1 MDIPAPST
9 LVVGGSLSR
18 RSRPQGAWRVRAVG
32 LLAALLG
39 SACATA
45 MAQEW
50 NPTAPIRMIVPYAPG
65 GTADI
70 SAREMAKGLD
80 GLLGQSVVVDNRGGG
95 GGVIGMV
102 AIANAAP
109 NGYTVGT
116 IAIGAHASSATLMPN
131 LPYDPVKGFQ
141 PISAIGE
148 SPLVLVVSP
157 DNPAR
162 SVGEMLAAAS
172 KNAHT
177 LSFAS
182 GGIGLA
188 SHIAG
193 ELLKYR
199 TKADM
204 THIPYKGGGPAMVD
218 VMSGHADMLF
228 APVSSVLPSVTGGKL
243 RAIAI
248 ASKQRSALLPDVP
261 TMAEQGFPDFNMSES
276 FCLIGPAHMPA
287 SVVSRF
293 EKAAAQVLRQPE
305 VIARFKAQGV
315 DAASST
321 PQALGQEIDAQI
333 KLYRDVIQKANIKL
347 D

>member
-1 MDIPAPST
+1 M
-9 LVVGGSLSR
+9 
-18 RSRPQGAWRVRAVG
+18 
-32 LLAALLG
+32 LAALLWPV
-39 SACATA
+39 CA
-45 MAQEW
+45 MAGAQQW
-50 NPTAPIRMIVPYAPG
+50 NPGAPIRMVVPYAPG

-80 GLLGQSVVVDNRGGG
+80 PLLGQNVVVDNRGGG

-109 NGYTVGT
+109 NGYTIGT

-141 PISAIGE
+141 PISAIGD
-148 SPLVLVVSP
+148 SPLVLVVGPGNS
-157 DNPAR
+157 AR
-162 SVGEMLAAAS
+162 SVGDMLATAR
-172 KNAHT
+172 KNGHT

-218 VMSGHADMLF
+218 VMSGNADMLF
-228 APVSSVLPSVTGGKL
+228 APVSSVLPSVKGGKL

-261 TMAEQGFPDFNMSES
+261 TMAEQGFPDFYMSES
-276 FCLIGPAHMPA
+276 FCLIGPAGMPA
-287 SVVSRF
+287 NVVSRIQ
-293 EKAAAQVLRQPE
+293 AAAVQVLQQPE
-305 VIARFKAQGV
+305 VTARFKAQGV

-321 PQALGQEIDAQI
+321 PKALGQQIDAQI
-333 KLYRDVIQKANIKL
+333 KLYRDVIQKAHIKL